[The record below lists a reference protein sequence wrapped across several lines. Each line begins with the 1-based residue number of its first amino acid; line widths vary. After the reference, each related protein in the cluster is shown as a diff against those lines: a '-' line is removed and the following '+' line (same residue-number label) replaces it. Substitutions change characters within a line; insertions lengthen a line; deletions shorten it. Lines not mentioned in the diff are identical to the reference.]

1 MSGGSEAFDLLERIR
16 ETDQTWRMP
25 RGSPTTELECAIV
38 ITTAHAEANAA
49 CIEAEEGKEH
59 DIEPACTHHSRAFGL
74 VYPKAVA
81 SLTSCQLHEAHLAA
95 ECVAVDARYID
106 VATTTAR
113 ELDERRGIEF
123 CG

>member
-1 MSGGSEAFDLLERIR
+1 MSGGSEALDLLECIR

-25 RGSPTTELECAIV
+25 RLSPTTEFESSIV
-38 ITTAHAEANAA
+38 VTTAHAEANAA
-49 CIEAEEGKEH
+49 RIEAEEGKEH

-81 SLTSCQLHEAHLAA
+81 SLASCQLHEAHLAA
-95 ECVAVDARYID
+95 ECVAIDARYID

-123 CG
+123 SG